1 MKTVVGRS
9 VMLRQARFCTA
20 GTLRHDWTLEEVDKL
35 YKLPLLDLLH
45 KAATVHR
52 ENFDSNEVQQA
63 TLLSLKTGGCSE
75 DCGYCSQS
83 VSHKTFVKPTPMLTP
98 EEVLEN
104 ARKAKAAGSTRFC
117 MGTAWRGVGKKNSF
131 NKVLQMVK
139 DVSSL
144 GLETCCTLGLLDA
157 KQAVQLR
164 EAGLTAYNH
173 NLDTSRSHYKNVVS
187 TRTYEDRL
195 ETIANVRAAGISVC
209 CGGILGIN
217 EEEHDRV
224 SLIHTLATMP
234 EHPESVPI
242 NALVPVKGTPLGDK
256 QLAKGQK
263 VTWVDMIRAISVAR
277 ITMPKSM
284 VRLSAG
290 RSDFSVAEQAL
301 MFYAGAN
308 SIFTGDKLLTT
319 PNPEFSE
326 DAAMF
331 ELLGLKGKVPYTGAT
346 AKFRPE
352 AWADVGED
360 EPVVLKTRVAGVK
373 AASA

>member
-1 MKTVVGRS
+1 MNTSRA
-9 VMLRQARFCTA
+9 MLRFRQMRSCT
-20 GTLRHDWTLEEVDKL
+20 TVRHDWTLSEVDAL
-35 YKLPLLDLLH
+35 YKLPLLDLIH

-52 ENFDSNEVQQA
+52 ANFDSNEVQQA
-63 TLLSLKTGGCSE
+63 TLLSLKTGGCNE

-83 VSHKTFVKPTPMLTP
+83 VNHKTFVKPTPMLTT
-98 EEVLEN
+98 EQVLEN
-104 ARKAKAAGSTRFC
+104 AKKAKAAGSTRFC

-139 DVSSL
+139 DVSAL

-173 NLDTSRSHYKNVVS
+173 NLDTSREHYKKVVS
-187 TRTYEDRL
+187 TRTYDDRL
-195 ETIANVRAAGISVC
+195 QTIANVRDAGISVC
-209 CGGILGIN
+209 CGGILGID
-217 EEEHDRV
+217 EQVEDRV
-224 SLIHTLATMP
+224 GLVHTLATMP

-242 NALVPVKGTPLGDK
+242 NALVPVSGTPIGDK
-256 QLAKGQK
+256 QLARGGT
-263 VTWVDMIRAISVAR
+263 VSWDEMIRAISVAR
-277 ITMPKSM
+277 ITMPKAM

-290 RSDFSVAEQAL
+290 RTEFSVSEQAL

-308 SIFTGDKLLTT
+308 SIFTGDTLLTT

-326 DAAMF
+326 DAQMF
-331 ELLGLKGKVPYTGAT
+331 TLLGLKGKVPYTGAT
-346 AKFRPE
+346 AKFRPT
-352 AWADVGED
+352 AWADVGEG
-360 EPVVLKTRVAGVK
+360 EPVVLKTEVAGLK